1 MTFLHVKN
9 ILNFIGIIIS
19 CDFQDIITE
28 LKNFVG
34 QQ

>member
-9 ILNFIGIIIS
+9 ILYFIGIIIN
-19 CDFQDIITE
+19 CYFQDIITE